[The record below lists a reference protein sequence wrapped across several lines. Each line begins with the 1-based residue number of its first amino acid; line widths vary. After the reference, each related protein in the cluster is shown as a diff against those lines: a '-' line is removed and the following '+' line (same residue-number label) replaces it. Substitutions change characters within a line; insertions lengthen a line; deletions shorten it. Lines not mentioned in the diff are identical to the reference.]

1 MHPLLLAGYTAAHSR
16 RGDPGIWKLPWESSR
31 VGEGSA
37 FPQVAQT
44 LPSHSRSREKSDKT
58 LLPSHYRGYKSTLC
72 REQKQ
77 GELRGQVVL
86 LTGGSANTG
95 EGDLEFI
102 SCTDRESGGL
112 GQLVWLKPSQNS
124 LHH

>member
-44 LPSHSRSREKSDKT
+44 LPSHSRSREKRDET

-86 LTGGSANTG
+86 LTGVLLTQERYKGKETWSSSLVLT
-95 EGDLEFI
+95 
-102 SCTDRESGGL
+102 ESGG
-112 GQLVWLKPSQNS
+112 
-124 LHH
+124 

>member
-86 LTGGSANTG
+86 LTGVLLTQERYKGKETWSSSLVLT
-95 EGDLEFI
+95 
-102 SCTDRESGGL
+102 ESGG
-112 GQLVWLKPSQNS
+112 
-124 LHH
+124 